1 MRSSITSIVLAW
13 LLSSVVDVFA
23 QKGEVPALFQARE
36 PLAIEL
42 SLSVREVKKSLA
54 DSVYFPS
61 MMKYKNANGVW
72 DSIPVGV
79 RARGKYRRE
88 NCFFP
93 PLRVKIKKNDA
104 ANTVFQGNKNLK
116 LVLPCQLAKEANHLV
131 MKEYV
136 SYQLYEPITSYFFH
150 TRLVNVTLRDHSGK
164 LAKTYEVLGF
174 LIEDDDLVADRFNG
188 QINETSLHPLQLQ
201 DSTALKHDLF
211 QYMISNTDWSSVT
224 SHNIKVLQL
233 KSGQYVPLA
242 YDFDMSGLVN
252 APYAKP
258 SPLTGQQTVR
268 DRAYRGFCR
277 KPELVQEAR
286 QHYLKKQAELMAVID
301 RHAASFTEKQLAD
314 IRGYIDD
321 FYNILKSDRL
331 FKSSILDACRKN

>member
-1 MRSSITSIVLAW
+1 MKSSITSIALIW
-13 LLSSVVDVFA
+13 LLFSAVAVFA
-23 QKGEVPALFQARE
+23 QKSEVPVLFQAPE
-36 PLAIEL
+36 PLSIEL
-42 SLSVREVKKSLA
+42 SFSIREVKKSLV

-61 MMKYKNANGVW
+61 MMKYKKADEGW

-79 RARGKYRRE
+79 RARGNFRRE

-104 ANTVFQGNKNLK
+104 LNTVFQGNKNLK
-116 LVLPCQLAKEANHLV
+116 LVLPCQLAKDANSLI

-136 SYQLYEPITSYFFH
+136 GYQLYEPITSYIFH
-150 TRLVNVTLRDHSGK
+150 TRLVNVKLHDRSGK
-164 LAKTYEVLGF
+164 QPKTYEVLGF

-188 QINETSLHPLQLQ
+188 KIKETSLHPLQLQ
-201 DSTALKHDLF
+201 DSAALKHDLF

-233 KSGQYVPLA
+233 KPGQYVPLA

-268 DRAYRGFCR
+268 DRVYRGFCR
-277 KPELVQEAR
+277 KPELVQDAR
-286 QHYLKKQAELMAVID
+286 QYYLKKQPELTAVID
-301 RHAASFTEKQLAD
+301 RHAASFNEKQLED
-314 IRGYIDD
+314 IRGYVEG
-321 FYNILKSDRL
+321 FYNILKSDKL